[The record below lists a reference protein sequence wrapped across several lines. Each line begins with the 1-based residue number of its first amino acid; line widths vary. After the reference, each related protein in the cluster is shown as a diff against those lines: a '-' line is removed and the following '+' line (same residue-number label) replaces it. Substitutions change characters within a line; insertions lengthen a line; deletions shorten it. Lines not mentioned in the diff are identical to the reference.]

1 MNKIVLVFL
10 ETFKRQVKSWSFL
23 IMVLAPF
30 LAIGLGFLLGK
41 VSSDNAEDMVK
52 DVTEIAVVATS
63 KDLQKQFENQT
74 NVTIRYE
81 SLDKAKK
88 ALNKDKIAGY
98 VRVSLKKGRYEASYY
113 GKGSIDETSK
123 AGIMNVL
130 SRLQSSQNIVAAQ
143 LNDDQLHKLQVQP
156 NFVEI
161 KNSASKQNQID
172 KKQQEKF
179 ANKTAYMIL
188 LFVMYFIL
196 ITYSTTTAQEIGSE
210 KGTKIMEVL
219 FSSMPARNYF
229 YGKMLGLTMV
239 IVLHISIYAIGG
251 GVIYALAPRLWG
263 DEALFKTAY
272 EMINIIFKHLISINL
287 VYVLLMII
295 LCTVLAALCGAL
307 VVRIEDSNKAVQPV
321 MYLIIAGFIASM
333 AFQGKP
339 ESVIV
344 VALSYIPGVS
354 AFFMPLRIINGTVG
368 TIGIGVS
375 LTLFLATVILAI
387 VWCARVYP
395 GLILQTDDE
404 PLLKNLKKALNN

>member
-98 VRVSLKKGRYEASYY
+98 VSVSLKKGRYEASYH

-210 KGTKIMEVL
+210 SQVL
-219 FSSMPARNYF
+219 IC
-229 YGKMLGLTMV
+229 V
-239 IVLHISIYAIGG
+239 
-251 GVIYALAPRLWG
+251 
-263 DEALFKTAY
+263 
-272 EMINIIFKHLISINL
+272 
-287 VYVLLMII
+287 
-295 LCTVLAALCGAL
+295 
-307 VVRIEDSNKAVQPV
+307 
-321 MYLIIAGFIASM
+321 
-333 AFQGKP
+333 
-339 ESVIV
+339 
-344 VALSYIPGVS
+344 
-354 AFFMPLRIINGTVG
+354 
-368 TIGIGVS
+368 
-375 LTLFLATVILAI
+375 
-387 VWCARVYP
+387 
-395 GLILQTDDE
+395 
-404 PLLKNLKKALNN
+404 

>member
-1 MNKIVLVFL
+1 MEFSYHGAGTVS
-10 ETFKRQVKSWSFL
+10 RYRSW
-23 IMVLAPF
+23 I
-30 LAIGLGFLLGK
+30 LLGK

-63 KDLQKQFENQT
+63 KDLQKQFRNQT

-98 VRVSLKKGRYEASYY
+98 VSVSLKKGRYEASYH

-263 DEALFKTAY
+263 
-272 EMINIIFKHLISINL
+272 M
-287 VYVLLMII
+287 
-295 LCTVLAALCGAL
+295 
-307 VVRIEDSNKAVQPV
+307 
-321 MYLIIAGFIASM
+321 
-333 AFQGKP
+333 KP
-339 ESVIV
+339 
-344 VALSYIPGVS
+344 
-354 AFFMPLRIINGTVG
+354 
-368 TIGIGVS
+368 
-375 LTLFLATVILAI
+375 
-387 VWCARVYP
+387 C
-395 GLILQTDDE
+395 
-404 PLLKNLKKALNN
+404 LKRHMK

>member
-1 MNKIVLVFL
+1 MKNTGLKYLILFQRDHMSERLTMSHRRLMRFLKKRPVKKMNKIVLVFL

-30 LAIGLGFLLGK
+30 LAIGLGLGK

-98 VRVSLKKGRYEASYY
+98 VSVSLEKGRYEARYH

-179 ANKTAYMIL
+179 ANNCLHDFAICDVFYFDNL
-188 LFVMYFIL
+188 LNNDR
-196 ITYSTTTAQEIGSE
+196 T
-210 KGTKIMEVL
+210 
-219 FSSMPARNYF
+219 RNRF
-229 YGKMLGLTMV
+229 RK
-239 IVLHISIYAIGG
+239 
-251 GVIYALAPRLWG
+251 G
-263 DEALFKTAY
+263 DEDNGSF
-272 EMINIIFKHLISINL
+272 IFKH
-287 VYVLLMII
+287 
-295 LCTVLAALCGAL
+295 A
-307 VVRIEDSNKAVQPV
+307 RKE
-321 MYLIIAGFIASM
+321 
-333 AFQGKP
+333 
-339 ESVIV
+339 
-344 VALSYIPGVS
+344 
-354 AFFMPLRIINGTVG
+354 
-368 TIGIGVS
+368 
-375 LTLFLATVILAI
+375 LFLWQNAWI
-387 VWCARVYP
+387 
-395 GLILQTDDE
+395 DDGYCFAY
-404 PLLKNLKKALNN
+404 LNLCNRRRSDIRFGSKTLGG

>member
-98 VRVSLKKGRYEASYY
+98 VSVSLKKGRYEASYH

-143 LNDDQLHKLQVQP
+143 LNDDQLQ
-156 NFVEI
+156 
-161 KNSASKQNQID
+161 
-172 KKQQEKF
+172 KF

-344 VALSYIPGVS
+344 VALSYIPGIS

-368 TIGIGVS
+368 TIGIVVS

-387 VWCARVYP
+387 VGCARVYP